1 MRKLH
6 QYLIAA
12 AAMLL
17 SFSLHAQNKPAFSV
31 PFTMIDNRPF
41 IEVKINHQT
50 LHFILDCG
58 ADYGLELSAARALH
72 QKLTNPQMM
81 GDGAGAGKSQVWTS
95 RVDTA
100 QIGPVKVLNTDFI
113 VVDMSE
119 IKNKLHLPYLDGII
133 GYQFMKNYA
142 VQFDYPAG
150 RINFYKTYSGKSPIP
165 FTFYGG
171 SIPMFKAEIDG
182 IKALVITDT
191 GDRTA
196 FTLLNHFAIK
206 TGMIKRYLLSDTTVT
221 GYGLGGPIYARTFT
235 LKRLRVGKLL
245 LADIPSRI
253 PMLKTGAFADTSI
266 DGSIGGGVLKHYRF
280 TIDYKKK
287 LIYFE

>member
-1 MRKLH
+1 MRKFST
-6 QYLIAA
+6 YFIAMA
-12 AAMLL
+12 AILL
-17 SFSLHAQNKPAFSV
+17 SFSAFAQNKPAFSV
-31 PFTMIDNRPF
+31 PFTLVDNRPF
-41 IEVKINHQT
+41 IGVKIHHQT

-58 ADYGLELSAARALH
+58 ADYGLELSTARALH
-72 QKLTNPQMM
+72 QKLANPRMM
-81 GDGAGAGKSQVWTS
+81 GGGAGAGKSKVWTT
-95 RVDTA
+95 RVDTV
-100 QIGPVKVLNTDFI
+100 QIGPVKVPNTDFI

-133 GYQFMKNYA
+133 GYGFMKDYA

-150 RINFYKTYSGKSPIP
+150 RINFYKSYSGSSPIP

-182 IKALVITDT
+182 NKARVITDT

-206 TGMIKRYLLSDTTVT
+206 TGIIKHYTLSDTTIT

-235 LKRLRVGKLL
+235 LKRLQAGKLL
-245 LADIPSRI
+245 LTGIPSRI
-253 PMLKTGAFADTSI
+253 PMLKSGVFADTQI
-266 DGSIGGGVLKHYRF
+266 DGSIGGGVLKHYKF
-280 TIDYKKK
+280 TIDYKTK